1 MQLTLGDG
9 GLGGELP
16 REGSIVQ
23 TLSKEEFMSKIKA
36 EHEWKM
42 NGLAIHL
49 LNMPKRRRVGWL
61 AEFEE
66 KHGETLTDE
75 LKSMILQL
83 HAARKSSDPD
93 A

>member
-9 GLGGELP
+9 GLGDELP

-42 NGLAIHL
+42 SGLAIHL

-75 LKSMILQL
+75 LKSVILQL
-83 HAARKSSDPD
+83 HAVRKSSDPD